1 MGSVSGSPVDKV
13 VGKSPP
19 LESQVWAYVWKM
31 WSQAEVRERGSGKR
45 DQQIQRTRTDLGGP
59 KEYKEVTGS
68 Y

>member
-1 MGSVSGSPVDKV
+1 
-13 VGKSPP
+13 
-19 LESQVWAYVWKM
+19 M